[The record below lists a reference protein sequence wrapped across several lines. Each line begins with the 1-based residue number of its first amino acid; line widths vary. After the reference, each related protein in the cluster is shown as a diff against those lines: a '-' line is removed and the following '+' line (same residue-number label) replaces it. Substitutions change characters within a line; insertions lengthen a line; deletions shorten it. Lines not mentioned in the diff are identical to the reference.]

1 MSTDDRL
8 LQVQELVARS
18 QGALVAAAQRIQEY
32 AERTLQRVDAEDGA
46 GHIAATYQAEAT
58 ELLALR
64 RSLLDL
70 LELSLPEEIRDRL
83 RGAFTGVGINEAE
96 DRRALAEMVA
106 ERPILSLADLTTAE
120 AERLFVEIRKQE
132 EPF

>member
-1 MSTDDRL
+1 MTVDDRL

-18 QGALVAAAQRIQEY
+18 QGALAAA
-32 AERTLQRVDAEDGA
+32 AERLQILGPISASDEAV
-46 GHIAATYQAEAT
+46 QAEAT
-58 ELLALR
+58 ALLGMR
-64 RSLLDL
+64 RTLMDL